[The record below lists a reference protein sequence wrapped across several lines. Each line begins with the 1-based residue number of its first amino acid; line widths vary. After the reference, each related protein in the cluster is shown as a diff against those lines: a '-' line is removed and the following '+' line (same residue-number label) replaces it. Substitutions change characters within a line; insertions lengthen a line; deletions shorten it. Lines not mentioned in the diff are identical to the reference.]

1 MSILERVTKGIKQR
15 PFFIGIHGLA
25 GVGKTTF
32 ASNSPNPIFLVTE
45 DGGADFIDT
54 SRVEIKNFKE
64 MLDALYELRDKKNH
78 DFKTVVV
85 DSIDHFEKMI
95 HTIVAS
101 DHNKKSIEGIGF
113 AKGYIFA
120 LEYWDQFLF
129 NLRQLRNNGMNI
141 ILIAHS
147 HVKRMDD
154 PVVGE
159 SYDRYE
165 LKLHRKASDFITE
178 SMDALLFAKNEVV
191 TSKDSA
197 TKKVT
202 ALGDGTRVLYTET
215 RPAFDAK
222 NRYGLPLE
230 MPLSWDEFSVR
241 ALRSEAEKTK
251 ELTDKIWVLME
262 KIEDES
268 FYNTVSETMD
278 KFKNNVPRLEEILTK
293 LQRKVGNG
301 TTS

>member
-1 MSILERVTKGIKQR
+1 MSILKRVTKGIKQR
-15 PFFIGIHGLA
+15 PFFIGIHGPA

-191 TSKDSA
+191 TTKDTA

-230 MPLSWDEFSVR
+230 MPLSWDDFSSR
-241 ALRSEAEKTK
+241 ALRSETEKSQ
-251 ELTDKIWVLME
+251 ELLTKIWELME
-262 KIEDES
+262 KIDDEV
-268 FYNTVSETMD
+268 FYNTVSETLD
-278 KFKNNVPRLEEILTK
+278 KFKNNVPKLEEILTK
-293 LQRKVGNG
+293 LQRKVENG

>member
-15 PFFIGIHGLA
+15 PFFIGIHGPA

>member
-1 MSILERVTKGIKQR
+1 MGILDRVTTGVKQR
-15 PFFIGIHGLA
+15 PFFIGIHGPA

-32 ASNSPNPIFLVTE
+32 ASNSPNPVFLVTE

-64 MLDALYELRDKKNH
+64 MLDALYELRDKTAH
-78 DFKTVVV
+78 DFKTVVI

-95 HTIVAS
+95 HTMVAA

-120 LEYWDQFLF
+120 LEYWDQFLY
-129 NLRQLRNNGMNI
+129 NLRQLRNNGINI

-191 TSKDSA
+191 TTKDTA

-230 MPLSWDEFSVR
+230 MPLSWDDFSSR
-241 ALRSEAEKTK
+241 ALRSETEKSQ
-251 ELTDKIWVLME
+251 ELLTKIWELME
-262 KIEDES
+262 KIDDEV
-268 FYNTVSETMD
+268 FYNTVSETLD
-278 KFKNNVPRLEEILTK
+278 KFKNNVPKLEEILTK

-301 TTS
+301 ATN

>member
-1 MSILERVTKGIKQR
+1 MSILQRVTKGIKQR
-15 PFFIGIHGLA
+15 PFFIGIHGPA

-191 TSKDSA
+191 TTKDTA

-230 MPLSWDEFSVR
+230 MPLSWDDFSSR
-241 ALRSEAEKTK
+241 ALRSETEKSQ
-251 ELTDKIWVLME
+251 ELLTKIWELME
-262 KIEDES
+262 KIDDEV
-268 FYNTVSETMD
+268 FYNTVSETLD
-278 KFKNNVPRLEEILTK
+278 KFKNNVPKLEEILTK

-301 TTS
+301 ATN